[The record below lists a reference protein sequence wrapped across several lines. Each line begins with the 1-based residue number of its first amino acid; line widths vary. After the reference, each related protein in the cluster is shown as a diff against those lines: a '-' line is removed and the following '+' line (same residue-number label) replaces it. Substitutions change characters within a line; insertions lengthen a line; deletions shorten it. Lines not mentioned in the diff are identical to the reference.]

1 KVFLPLQQFLL
12 CETMII
18 GGQDAEPHS
27 RPYMAFLEIR
37 GEENIRCGG
46 FLLRDNVVLTAAHC
60 NEGCLGSV
68 LQITVVLGAHD
79 ITQTE
84 KTQQRVAVRRKVPHP
99 DFKRVPLGKG
109 IELPINDLMLLQL
122 KRPVTRK
129 HSVRPIPLPSLGP
142 TVKPG
147 SMCSAAGWG
156 SVSRHPEDLADTLQE
171 VDLKVISVK
180 SCSRKLDMNYYY
192 YSHGSPSPHLLALIL
207 QGDSGGPLVCNGTV
221 QGIVSCGRPNGSPPR
236 IFTRITKFLP
246 WIKKT
251 LRNALRQGSI
261 SN

>member
-1 KVFLPLQQFLL
+1 RQDTYSKLTSLMLPLGMAAPG
-12 CETMII
+12 ETMII

-60 NEGCLGSV
+60 NEG
-68 LQITVVLGAHD
+68 QITVVLGAHD

-180 SCSRKLDMNYYY
+180 SCSRKLDM
-192 YSHGSPSPHLLALIL
+192 SLEDFTEEIL
-207 QGDSGGPLVCNGTV
+207 CAGDRGRAATFRGDSGGPLVCNGTV

-251 LRNALRQGSI
+251 LRKLKP
-261 SN
+261 